1 MKPKTPDQIDEMP
14 RNKLLAYIEELHGA
28 LDNSQRE
35 LAEAVRYEL
44 DVKFAFDALLRKYN
58 SALIEFKHMLTETY
72 DVSPVSAAQIVR
84 EIDQHAAS
92 EAATYPRGGCS
103 G

>member
-1 MKPKTPDQIDEMP
+1 MKIKTFAEIDELP
-14 RNKLLAYIEELHGA
+14 RNKLTEYVDVLHEYV
-28 LDNSQRE
+28 DKIQRE
-35 LAEAVRYEL
+35 IADSVRYEL
-44 DVKFAFDALLRKYN
+44 DIKFSYDALNRKYKTM
-58 SALIEFKHMLTETY
+58 LIETSQMLIETY
-72 DVSPVSAAQIVR
+72 NVDRITASQIIR